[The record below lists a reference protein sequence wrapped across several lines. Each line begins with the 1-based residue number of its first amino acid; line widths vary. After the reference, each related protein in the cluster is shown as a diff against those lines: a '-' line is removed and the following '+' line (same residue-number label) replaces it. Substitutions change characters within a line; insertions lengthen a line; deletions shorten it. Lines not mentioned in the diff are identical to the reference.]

1 MKEKIKKIKVSRE
14 QFAEVLYYWF
24 SGFLTEKKVRKTAKE
39 VGFRIWKRED
49 YKKIYK
55 ELFIFNMWLIIHTC
69 ENVFDDEDKRNE
81 CLDVF
86 HNLVYNRTISNNN
99 EISFIDWKIS
109 ISSKY
114 IEYSKAMKR
123 EHPSGP
129 LWVVADLLNRYLFG
143 EVKKDLSFQLKVM
156 AHAGLFV
163 EHLGEGLLQYD
174 IE

>member
-1 MKEKIKKIKVSRE
+1 MKEKIKKIKISRE

-24 SGFLTEKKVRKTAKE
+24 SGFLTEKEVRKTAKE

-109 ISSKY
+109 ISSNL
-114 IEYSKAMKR
+114 EM
-123 EHPSGP
+123 
-129 LWVVADLLNRYLFG
+129 VN
-143 EVKKDLSFQLKVM
+143 
-156 AHAGLFV
+156 
-163 EHLGEGLLQYD
+163 
-174 IE
+174 